1 MRRICTF
8 IFALIGLV
16 SLNAQTDTAYV
27 QNLYSSQY
35 IYPPIIDTNYT
46 SINTLGNYNEGATSV
61 FAMQSNAPATESFLT
76 GYAQRY
82 EVKDSVKIMGV
93 ALMINGVDLDPFGN
107 NNVTIS
113 VWDST
118 MTNLI
123 HVKNFIDGGW
133 TAGYQYPSTS
143 IYPFVEYIFDDT
155 LTLYEDYHI
164 SVEYPK
170 RCQAIQTSMPLFMV
184 LSDYIDYSLDGLSG
198 YCTPYGIN
206 TKYKPYVKF
215 GCDNRTPW
223 THVDNVTNWM
233 GNLRSY
239 DLVARYQSSQVV
251 NPNFPPELLCDSAVY
266 KAIGLCPI
274 RALEDTLS
282 TGDSTLNGGDTLS
295 NGNDTISNGGDT
307 TSNGNDST
315 NSALQLSKQLD
326 ESVKLSPIPADEI
339 LNIKSDYNILSI
351 EVFDVMN
358 RFIERKEL
366 NSKTLQLN
374 ISKYQ
379 AGTYFIRIKT
389 DKGLVKK
396 KFIVS

>member
-46 SINTLGNYNEGATSV
+46 SINTLGNYHEGAASL
-61 FAMQSNAPATESFLT
+61 FALASNAPANEFLLT
-76 GYAQRY
+76 GFAQRY

-93 ALMINGVDLDPFGN
+93 ALMINGVHLDPFGN

-123 HVKNFIDGGW
+123 HIKHFIDGGW
-133 TAGYQYPSTS
+133 SAGYQYPATS

-170 RCQAIQTSMPLFMV
+170 RCQAIQTSEPLFMV
-184 LSDYIDYSLDGLSG
+184 LSDYIDYSPDGLSG
-198 YCTPYGIN
+198 YCVPYGIC
-206 TKYKPYVKF
+206 TKYKPYVRF
-215 GCDNRTPW
+215 GCDNRTTW
-223 THVDNVTNWM
+223 THVDSVTNWH
-233 GNLRSY
+233 GELNSY
-239 DLVARYQSSQVV
+239 AIAARYQISQLF
-251 NPNFPPELLCDSAVY
+251 NPDFPPELLCDTAVY

-282 TGDSTLNGGDTLS
+282 TGDTTL
-295 NGNDTISNGGDT
+295 NGNDTISNGG
-307 TSNGNDST
+307 DST

-326 ESVKLSPIPADEI
+326 ESVKLSPIPADEV
-339 LNIKSDYNILSI
+339 LNIYSDYNILSV

-366 NSKTLQLN
+366 NAKSLQLN

-379 AGTYFIRIKT
+379 SGTYFIRIKT
-389 DKGLVKK
+389 DKGFVKK
-396 KFIVS
+396 KFIVG

>member
-1 MRRICTF
+1 MRRRIITL

-46 SINTLGNYNEGATSV
+46 SINTLGNYTEGAASL
-61 FAMQSNAPATESFLT
+61 FALASNAPANEFLLS
-76 GYAQRY
+76 GFAQRY

-93 ALMINGVDLDPFGN
+93 ALMINGSHLDPFGN
-107 NNVTIS
+107 NQITIS

-123 HVKNFIDGGW
+123 HVKNFIDGGV
-133 TAGYQYPSTS
+133 TQGYQYPATS
-143 IYPFVEYIFDDT
+143 IYPFIEFIFDVT

-170 RCQAIQTSMPLFMV
+170 RCESLNSSEPLFMV

-198 YCTPYGIN
+198 YCVPYGIC
-206 TKYKPYVKF
+206 TKYRPYVRF

-223 THVDNVTNWM
+223 THVDNVTNWF
-233 GNLRSY
+233 GTLHRY
-239 DLVARYQSSQVV
+239 DIAARYQISQLF
-251 NPNFPPELLCDSAVY
+251 NPDFPPELLCDTAVY

-282 TGDSTLNGGDTLS
+282 DGNDSTL

-307 TSNGNDST
+307 ISNGGDST

-326 ESVKLSPIPADEI
+326 ESVKLSPIPADEV
-339 LNIKSDYNILSI
+339 LNIYSDYNILSV

-366 NSKTLQLN
+366 NAKSLQLN

-379 AGTYFIRIKT
+379 SGTYFIRIKT
-389 DKGLVKK
+389 DKGFVKK
-396 KFIVS
+396 KFIVG